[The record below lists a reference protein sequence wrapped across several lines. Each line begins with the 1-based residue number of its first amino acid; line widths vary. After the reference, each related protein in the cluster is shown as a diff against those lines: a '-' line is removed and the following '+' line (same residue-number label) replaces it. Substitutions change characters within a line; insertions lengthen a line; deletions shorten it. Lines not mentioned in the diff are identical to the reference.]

1 MNMAAEKLGYKGWA
15 SVPQS
20 AKNSV
25 MLLAVEY
32 MNDKRHPYN
41 MLDRKKK

>member
-1 MNMAAEKLGYKGWA
+1 
-15 SVPQS
+15 
-20 AKNSV
+20 V

-41 MLDRKKK
+41 MLDRKKNRWEPTNSY